1 MLRHALEADAQL
13 PPPPLASPMAFLISL
28 TFLIPQKLTIYPACI
43 SILFLSL
50 MMRDFPRL
58 FIDRISLVLTV
69 FNM

>member
-28 TFLIPQKLTIYPACI
+28 TFLIPQNLTNYPACI

-50 MMRDFPRL
+50 MMQDFPRL